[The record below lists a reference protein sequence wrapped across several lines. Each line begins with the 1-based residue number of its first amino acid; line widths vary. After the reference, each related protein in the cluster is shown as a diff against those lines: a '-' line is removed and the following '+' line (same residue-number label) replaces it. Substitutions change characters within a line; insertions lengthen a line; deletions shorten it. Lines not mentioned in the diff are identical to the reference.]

1 MLLISANIY
10 AQKQVATLNH
20 DGEISVYYGENSLLT
35 AHSAAVAGD
44 VITLSPGTFNAC
56 VITKPITLRGAG
68 CEDDSVTLKTEIQP
82 YRFSYASGSHT
93 YYTTTH
99 LTLDIPED
107 SLYHFTME
115 GIYVGGSYYID
126 GQNISQY
133 LNIDRAY
140 NPQFIKCKIYNLS
153 AQNYHVP
160 SGSSYSSQGSDHIF
174 KNATFID
181 CYITN
186 MTNNWN
192 YTNVSLNF
200 INSYVEELLLSNVSS
215 YNSYL
220 KLVSSSLYNNLYAYN
235 SIVQGYT
242 STSSLGIG
250 ATSLLQNCIAI
261 RLGSNYVDL
270 LKNMSPYNN
279 TNMQVMS
286 PSDIFETEGF
296 YVLKEE
302 IVNTFLGDDGT
313 EVGIHGGL
321 YPYNTKPNYMVI
333 KNIDVADKATS
344 DGKLNLE
351 IELTTE

>member
-20 DGEISVYYGENSLLT
+20 NGEISVYYGENSLRT

-68 CEDDSVTLKTEIQP
+68 CEDDNVTLKTEIQP
-82 YRFSYASGSHT
+82 YRFSYVSGSST
-93 YYTTTH
+93 YYETTY

-115 GIYVGGSYYID
+115 GIYVGSSYYID
-126 GQNISQY
+126 GAYCIQY

-140 NPQFIKCKIYNLS
+140 NPQFIKCKVYELS
-153 AQNYHVP
+153 AQVYYVK
-160 SGSSYSSQGSDHIF
+160 SGNSRERVYSDNIF

-181 CYITN
+181 CHITRMLN
-186 MTNNWN
+186 QFN
-192 YTNVSLNF
+192 YGSVSLNF
-200 INSYVEELLLSNVSS
+200 INSYVGELPLSNVSS

-220 KLVSSSLYNNLYAYN
+220 KLGSSSLYNNLYAYN

-261 RLGSNYVDL
+261 RNGSGYVDL
-270 LKNMSPYNN
+270 LINMSPYNN
-279 TNMQVMS
+279 TNMQLMS
-286 PSDIFETEGF
+286 ESEVFETEGF

-302 IVNTFLGDDGT
+302 IANTFLGDDGT

-344 DGKLNLE
+344 NGMLNLE

>member
-20 DGEISVYYGENSLLT
+20 DGEISVYYGENSLRT

-93 YYTTTH
+93 YYAKTY

-115 GIYVGGSYYID
+115 GIYVGSSYYID
-126 GQNISQY
+126 GENCIQY

-140 NPQFIKCKIYNLS
+140 NPQFIKCKVENLS
-153 AQNYHVP
+153 AQSYSIP
-160 SGSSYSSQGSDHIF
+160 SGTSYNNLVSDNIF

-181 CYITN
+181 CHITRMLN
-186 MTNNWN
+186 QFN
-192 YTNVSLNF
+192 YGSVSLNF
-200 INSYVEELLLSNVSS
+200 INSYVGELPLSNVSS

-220 KLVSSSLYNNLYAYN
+220 KLGSSSLYNNLYAYN

-261 RLGSNYVDL
+261 RLGSNYADL

-286 PSDIFETEGF
+286 PSNIFETEGF